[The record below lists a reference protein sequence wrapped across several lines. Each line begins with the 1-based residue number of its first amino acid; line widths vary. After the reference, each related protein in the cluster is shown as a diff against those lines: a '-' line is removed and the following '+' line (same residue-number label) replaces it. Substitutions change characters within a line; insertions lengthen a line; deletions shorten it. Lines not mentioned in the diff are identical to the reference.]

1 MEDGSKIVNPEDRAE
16 RRRRR
21 REALGRKIDTT
32 IPSPCISVCTL
43 DPVTNWCMGCH
54 RTIDEIRNWPILS
67 AEEKQSI
74 LAAIEDRRSDAS
86 ER

>member
-1 MEDGSKIVNPEDRAE
+1 MDLNPEDRAE

-43 DPVTNWCMGCH
+43 DPVTNWCMGCQ
-54 RTIDEIRNWPILS
+54 RTIDEIRDWPILS
-67 AEEKQSI
+67 VEEKQTI
-74 LAAIEDRRSDAS
+74 LAALETRRSETDRR
-86 ER
+86 